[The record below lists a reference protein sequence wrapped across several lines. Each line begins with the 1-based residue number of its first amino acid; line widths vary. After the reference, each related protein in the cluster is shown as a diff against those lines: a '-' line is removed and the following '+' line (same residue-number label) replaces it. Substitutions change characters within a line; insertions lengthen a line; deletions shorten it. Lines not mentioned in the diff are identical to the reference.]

1 MITFTLTGDQA
12 GQLNGGGSFTIAGAT
27 TTGFPI
33 GTTSALA
40 VTSANGGSGAI
51 VTVAMTNETTIASI
65 TVTTAGT
72 GYVLGHVVT
81 IISGD
86 TTNIYNNTKSMLYAG
101 PTKNSFGVLDNH
113 VYVTGKQFHV
123 SGHNGTG
130 PRGMVVDPAAAYEN
144 VVTIEGNLCVNGN
157 ITSAQSSSNLSATSV
172 TSALSNT
179 GHLYTAATQN
189 VVADS
194 NNVLIGS
201 TDPSDNV
208 NNTYLVIN
216 GSATNN
222 SIYAHGPIVSAEYFA
237 AASDL
242 NLKENIS
249 TINSA
254 LDKTNRLR
262 GVYFTKKADV
272 TGRREVGVIAQE
284 VEKVFPEVVMGG
296 EGKKTVAYANLC
308 GVLIEAVKE
317 LSRENVSQ
325 AAEIKSLRNNI
336 DTIRGDIDKLWEHKR
351 TDDKGMVDQLTE
363 LKRELAAIK
372 RTQTQSSTKR

>member
-1 MITFTLTGDQA
+1 M
-12 GQLNGGGSFTIAGAT
+12 NGGGSFTIAGAT

-33 GTTSALA
+33 DTTSDLA

-51 VTVAMTNETTIASI
+51 VTVVMTNETTIASI
-65 TVTTAGT
+65 TVTTAGI
-72 GYVLGHVVT
+72 GYELGHVVT

-101 PTKNSFGVLDNH
+101 STKNSFGVLDNH

-179 GHLYTAATQN
+179 GYLYTAATAN
-189 VVADS
+189 ATAYS

-201 TDPSDNV
+201 TIPSDNV
-208 NNTYLVIN
+208 DNTYLVIK
-216 GSATNN
+216 GSAINN